1 MGRWPAGIPRRER
14 LVSGDCRLNV
24 GGRAEFRT
32 VPGGP
37 SEPVGYRHRKVGQPG
52 LDSPLV
58 IEGIE
63 AGLIPA
69 TGLSP

>member
-1 MGRWPAGIPRRER
+1 MAGRFSPARTASER
-14 LVSGDCRLNV
+14 NCRLNV

-37 SEPVGYRHRKVGQPG
+37 SEPVGYRHRKIARPG
-52 LDSPLV
+52 LDGPLV

-63 AGLIPA
+63 AGPIAAADHLP
-69 TGLSP
+69 